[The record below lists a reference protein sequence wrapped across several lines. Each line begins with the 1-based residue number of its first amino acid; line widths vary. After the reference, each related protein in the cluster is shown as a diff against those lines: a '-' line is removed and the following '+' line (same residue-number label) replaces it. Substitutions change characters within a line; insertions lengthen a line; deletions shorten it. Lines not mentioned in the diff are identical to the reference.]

1 MNVSKIAPYA
11 KTVVAICGLIVLAA
25 NACADGVVSIDE
37 ILSIITGAGVVL
49 GVYQV
54 PNKNV

>member
-11 KTVVAICGLIVLAA
+11 KTVVAILGALVVITTALSDGTLTGEEIVVIVTTIGAA
-25 NACADGVVSIDE
+25 F
-37 ILSIITGAGVVL
+37 

-54 PNKNV
+54 KNTAL

>member
-11 KTVVAICGLIVLAA
+11 KTVVAILGALVVIATALSDGTLSGEEVVVIFATLGAA
-25 NACADGVVSIDE
+25 F
-37 ILSIITGAGVVL
+37 

-54 PNKNV
+54 PNKAT